1 MPGLPSGE
9 KWTKYSFFFFNVKK
23 SIVISKKS
31 NILIYMYQEFA
42 LELLCYEP
50 FSNQTQP
57 LPLEEKKHQIPPT
70 NIKPFNKKVI
80 AGYDTTVCI

>member
-1 MPGLPSGE
+1 
-9 KWTKYSFFFFNVKK
+9 
-23 SIVISKKS
+23 
-31 NILIYMYQEFA
+31 MYQEFA

-50 FSNQTQP
+50 FSNQIQP

-80 AGYDTTVCI
+80 AGYTTTVCI